1 MTTIKD
7 VRELVAPLVKKRG
20 DLHWFDRY
28 LVRVPIRTGF
38 AAIFFERSGDPD
50 SFYPYLIALPL
61 CSMSPRM
68 PPPQGLWRMRPIAAP
83 KPGAPR
89 RAPWRKSDP
98 DYPEALRE
106 AIESEFLPPLER
118 LQTIRDFFD
127 WVAALGGFEDSDHL
141 EHRMFVEIA
150 YGDFDAAALHATKDF
165 WSLSRKACNEWQ
177 TGLGDRLVEQG
188 DALSIDDKQALIAM
202 LHRWEEDAIRALKLE
217 KHWERTP
224 FPAEEKGL
232 V

>member
-1 MTTIKD
+1 MTTIRD

-50 SFYPYLIALPL
+50 IFRTCRIAIPL

-68 PPPQGLWRMRPIAAP
+68 PPPQGRWLMRPNASP
-83 KPGAPR
+83 EPGWGPW
-89 RAPWRKSDP
+89 APWRKSDP

-106 AIESEFLPPLER
+106 AIEREFLPPLEG
-118 LQTIRDFFD
+118 LQSIRDFFD
-127 WVAALGGFEDSDHL
+127 WIAALGGLQGSDHL
-141 EHRMFVEIA
+141 EHRVFVEIA

-165 WSLSRKACNEWQ
+165 WSLSRNACNEWQ

-188 DALSIDDKQALIAM
+188 DALSTEDKQALIAM
-202 LHRWEEDAIRALKLE
+202 LHRREEDAVRALKLE
-217 KHWERTP
+217 KNWERTP

-232 V
+232 A